1 MRNMI
6 RENIG
11 YLLFYIAT
19 GGSAM
24 YKNVIAPVVISL
36 VLSSCVTICSAD
48 VISEYTELSQES
60 CKLMPASDELEVGD
74 ELLCSGPGGYE
85 LLVYYGDGR
94 ASATVITP
102 GGVQHDLNYWDVITR
117 RFSSVG
123 PRAEWRIGKLDN
135 GAQPHAMIMRVN
147 AYEDPE
153 RPEKITSYLA
163 VVKITEDDIC
173 VTHRIRATGT
183 ENIEARE
190 AADASE
196 MKECL
201 AVLP

>member
-1 MRNMI
+1 MC
-6 RENIG
+6 
-11 YLLFYIAT
+11 
-19 GGSAM
+19 
-24 YKNVIAPVVISL
+24 KNVIAPVVISL

-74 ELLCSGPGGYE
+74 ELLCSGPGRYK
-85 LLVYYGDGR
+85 LLVYSGDGR

-117 RFSSVG
+117 RFSSLG
-123 PRAEWRIGKLDN
+123 PRAEWRLDK
-135 GAQPHAMIMRVN
+135 AEASQSPHALIVRVN
-147 AYEDPE
+147 AYEDSD

-163 VVKITEDDIC
+163 VVKITDSDVC
-173 VTHRIRATGT
+173 VTDRIRATGR
-183 ENIEARE
+183 ENLDARI
-190 AADASE
+190 AADASKE
-196 MKECL
+196 KECL